1 MKLQFFFDLYEFCR
15 YIVFIIGYYNFL
27 VEIVIV
33 NYYYM
38 FGDMGFYKDI
48 LEIDYDVLFFLFR
61 YLICY
66 LLVFYLYNYE

>member
-1 MKLQFFFDLYEFCR
+1 MKLQFFFDLYKFCR

-66 LLVFYLYNYE
+66 LLVFYLYSYE